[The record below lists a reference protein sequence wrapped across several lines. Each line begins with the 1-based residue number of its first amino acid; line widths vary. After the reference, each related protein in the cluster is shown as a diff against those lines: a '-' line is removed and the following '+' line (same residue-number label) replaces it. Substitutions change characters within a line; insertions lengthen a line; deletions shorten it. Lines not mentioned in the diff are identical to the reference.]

1 MFKPH
6 RTRFHHSE
14 FYNTLVKK
22 KPTKGAQQGQAR
34 GANSCSKASR
44 NQIKLPDGLP
54 IWQWGL
60 PRRCKWAVWS
70 PIWLWKSKPM
80 ANGATQIEKERNFY
94 FYFIL
99 SRVVYKSTIISV
111 KEANRWSFLIF
122 VFSRVTLV
130 SPPCLKLKINNKKL
144 LFWAGYLTD
153 MHTAMSQACLCLT
166 WHADLFVMSVLPTW
180 QLITWQKLT
189 CPF

>member
-34 GANSCSKASR
+34 GANSCSKDSR

-70 PIWLWKSKPM
+70 PIWLWKSKSM

-99 SRVVYKSTIISV
+99 SRVVYKSTIIIV
-111 KEANRWSFLIF
+111 
-122 VFSRVTLV
+122 SR
-130 SPPCLKLKINNKKL
+130 KQI
-144 LFWAGYLTD
+144 G
-153 MHTAMSQACLCLT
+153 
-166 WHADLFVMSVLPTW
+166 DLFYFLCSAVSRL
-180 QLITWQKLT
+180 
-189 CPF
+189 CPLHVWN